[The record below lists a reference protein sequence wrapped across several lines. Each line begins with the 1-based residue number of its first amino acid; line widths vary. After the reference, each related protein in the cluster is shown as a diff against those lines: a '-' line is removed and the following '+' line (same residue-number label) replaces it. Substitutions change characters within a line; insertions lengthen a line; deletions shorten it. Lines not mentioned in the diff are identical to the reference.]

1 MYWHNR
7 NPLEIIIWDV
17 QHGNAILIKTPNG
30 KSLIHDIGVGDYS
43 ENSISFSPLQHTRKK
58 HHLYKIDH
66 LIITHPHLDHIE
78 DILNLDLFRV
88 NSISYPKSISISE
101 ISKKIDNEFDSYKKE
116 IFRKYLELIQ
126 NCLSPNLHMYNPFLP
141 GHYGGVKIKIYS
153 PKPDVDDSY
162 KENEHSLTTFVFYA
176 GYTILLSGDN
186 GISSWKYLL
195 NNHYFRDDLRNVDV
209 FLASH
214 HGRLSGYHDQIFKFF
229 NPKLTIISDGRLRET
244 SITDIYNSHTKGWY
258 IQNQHKQRKCL
269 TTRYDGAIHLKIGYN
284 SHSYPYLH
292 VRTQYN

>member
-1 MYWHNR
+1 MYWYNR

-116 IFRKYLELIQ
+116 IFRKYLQLI
-126 NCLSPNLHMYNPFLP
+126 
-141 GHYGGVKIKIYS
+141 
-153 PKPDVDDSY
+153 
-162 KENEHSLTTFVFYA
+162 
-176 GYTILLSGDN
+176 
-186 GISSWKYLL
+186 
-195 NNHYFRDDLRNVDV
+195 
-209 FLASH
+209 
-214 HGRLSGYHDQIFKFF
+214 
-229 NPKLTIISDGRLRET
+229 
-244 SITDIYNSHTKGWY
+244 
-258 IQNQHKQRKCL
+258 
-269 TTRYDGAIHLKIGYN
+269 
-284 SHSYPYLH
+284 
-292 VRTQYN
+292 